1 MASRVSSK
9 KRLQIWRCDECEN
22 FDAMKTPCS
31 HLEKLISEKPG
42 NPTFEGTN
50 RRVNTRRIDE
60 EYYTS
65 GAGFIIPE
73 GMKSGRWEA
82 QFRMKLKKAGLSKL
96 QEDVLTAKFVYEDSF
111 SEIAEQMSLASRI
124 TAYRIFRDALEHL
137 KKVGFKK

>member
-22 FDAMKTPCS
+22 FDAMKTPCP

-111 SEIAEQMSLASRI
+111 TDMAKDMSLVSSS
-124 TAYRIFRDALEHL
+124 TAYNIFKGALDKL
-137 KKVGFKK
+137 KKKGFGK